1 MNKTTLT
8 PGLQKFCEKVRVMN
22 QTNNKNL
29 TLSASEARNMESDV
43 LDLLLLI
50 SDLSKRLSQQQQQ
63 DIVEIE
69 IASPAF
75 K

>member
-1 MNKTTLT
+1 
-8 PGLQKFCEKVRVMN
+8 MN

-29 TLSASEARNMESDV
+29 TLSALEARNIESDV
-43 LDLLLLI
+43 LDLLLLV
-50 SDLSKRLSQQQQQ
+50 SNLSTRLDQQRQP
-63 DIVEIE
+63 DVLEIE